1 MDIPDVEFVVQFS
14 VLSSL
19 SIWMQRAGRAG
30 WSPHLKATAIL
41 LVERSV
47 LQRVGRARKQ
57 QKEVG
62 DLLSA
67 LSGEEEEEGETTR
80 QTKYRKAVEDGLRQ
94 WIETE
99 GCRRDV
105 VDKYFNNPSPRKC
118 TFRRRPGSHTA
129 STHRSH

>member
-1 MDIPDVEFVVQFS
+1 MDIPDVEFVVQFG

-30 WSPHLKATAIL
+30 WSPHLEVTAIL

-67 LSGEEEEEGETTR
+67 SSGEEEEGGETG
-80 QTKYRKAVEDGLRQ
+80 QTKYRKTIEDGLRQ

-99 GCRRDV
+99 GCRHDV

-118 TFRRRPGSHTA
+118 TFRRQPGSHTA
-129 STHRSH
+129 SACHSH

>member
-14 VLSSL
+14 VPSSL

-30 WSPHLKATAIL
+30 WSPHLEATAIL
-41 LVERSV
+41 VEQSV

-67 LSGEEEEEGETTR
+67 LSGEEEEGGETG
-80 QTKYRKAVEDGLRQ
+80 QTKYRKTIEDGLRQ

-129 STHRSH
+129 SARHSH